1 MTTYELSVTSLIGIN
16 IILALSLNL
25 IMGLC
30 GQVSLGHA
38 AFYGIG
44 AYIAALLAKMGFGPL
59 VVLPSAALGTALAG
73 FIVGFGSLRVR
84 DDSLA
89 IATMAIGL
97 IFVGLVQQS
106 DFLGG
111 EIGISGIR
119 TPWPRTIFAVVTTVS
134 ALVTV
139 GFCLYV
145 QHSWLGFAFRA
156 VAVDEQASRAVGID
170 DHWYKIIAFSIGTAI
185 AGYAGA
191 LFAYY
196 LRSIGPDTFGVATS
210 FGLLPMII
218 LGGLGSVWGCVVATT
233 ALTLFPEVFRFAQ
246 DYKLLVFGI
255 LLIVVVFV
263 LPEGLAGI
271 PGQIR
276 SFVRANAGPVDQ
288 SLRNDR
294 K

>member
-1 MTTYELSVTSLIGIN
+1 MTTYELSVLSLICIN
-16 IILALSLNL
+16 VILALSLNL

-44 AYIAALLAKMGFGPL
+44 AYVTAVMAKMGYGPSI
-59 VVLPSAALGTALAG
+59 VLPCAVLGAGFAG
-73 FIVGFGSLRVR
+73 FIVGFSSLRVR
-84 DDSLA
+84 DDSLG
-89 IATMAIGL
+89 IATMAVGL

-119 TPWPRTIFAVVTTVS
+119 TPWPRPMFAAVAAISAVATI
-134 ALVTV
+134 
-139 GFCLYV
+139 GFCLYI
-145 QHSWLGFAFRA
+145 QYSWLGFAFKA
-156 VAVDEQASRAVGID
+156 VAVDEQAGRAVGID
-170 DHWYKIIAFSIGTAI
+170 DHWYKIIAFSIGTGL

-196 LRSIGPDTFGVATS
+196 LRSIGPETFGVATS

-218 LGGLGSVWGCVVATT
+218 LGGLGSVWGCVLAT
-233 ALTLFPEVFRFAQ
+233 AVLTIFPEVFRFAQ
-246 DYKLLVFGI
+246 DYKLLVFGL
-255 LLIVVVFV
+255 LLIFVVFV
-263 LPEGLAGI
+263 LPDGLAGI
-271 PGQIR
+271 PGQFR
-276 SFVRANAGPVDQ
+276 SLMRGIVVRG
-288 SLRNDR
+288 DR